1 MNNSDESNNEYDD
14 RRDVSYFN
22 SRNTELST
30 REHPTTHQLRNDSQ
44 ILRVIQEQP
53 IPSQIVDTRSQ
64 SSESSLS
71 LEVIDCAI
79 RTKKRKATTRTESNS
94 FSLEAKFIEVKVR
107 QLFHQFKFLS
117 NQDLFYESTLCNK
130 FFEITELQKN
140 LNNWADQIEIIEQ
153 EIRKKRN
160 SVTQYMKEYFIR
172 KYHDFLQPMYVY
184 FQKVMS

>member
-64 SSESSLS
+64 SSQSSLS

-117 NQDLFYESTLCNK
+117 NQDIFYESTLCNK
-130 FFEITELQKN
+130 FSN
-140 LNNWADQIEIIEQ
+140 LPNC
-153 EIRKKRN
+153 KR
-160 SVTQYMKEYFIR
+160 T
-172 KYHDFLQPMYVY
+172 
-184 FQKVMS
+184 